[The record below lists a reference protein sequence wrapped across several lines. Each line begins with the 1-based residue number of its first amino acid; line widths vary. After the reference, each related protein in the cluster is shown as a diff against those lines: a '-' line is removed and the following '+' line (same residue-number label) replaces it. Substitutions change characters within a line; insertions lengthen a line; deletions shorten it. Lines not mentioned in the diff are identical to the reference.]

1 VFIIDDDLV
10 VFLLI
15 LFLRVVEIV
24 VVVVVVVV
32 ENEDVDDDDD
42 GDDKDD
48 DKDDGHTKSI
58 IPRAVIARAHL
69 LAPFRSLPL
78 RCNDIFLFLL
88 EVSYCTVLVIRCCEE
103 ERRRKTA
110 FGLFLFV
117 FV

>member
-1 VFIIDDDLV
+1 MFIIDDDLG

-15 LFLRVVEIV
+15 LLSSFFRLLRVVVNIVDIV
-24 VVVVVVVV
+24 VD
-32 ENEDVDDDDD
+32 EDVDD
-42 GDDKDD
+42 DDKDD

-88 EVSYCTVLVIRCCEE
+88 EVSYCTVL
-103 ERRRKTA
+103 
-110 FGLFLFV
+110 GN
-117 FV
+117 